1 MEGLVVGYT
10 IEFQNVSKIF
20 KGIKED
26 KVALENIS
34 FLLEENKICGLIG
47 SNGAGK
53 TTLLKLL
60 SNHIFPSQGQII
72 FNRDTFTQNSNL
84 QQDICFM
91 KDQELLYSSYKI
103 KTILK
108 IASSLYPKW
117 DNNYAEKL
125 MNILGLKEDKKYNR
139 LSKGQKGK
147 VNIIIALA
155 SRAKITIFDETYI
168 SLDAPSRK
176 KFFDLLIEDYTEY
189 PRTIILSTHYID
201 EVSRIFEDII
211 LINNGQL
218 LLHETQDQLQEKS
231 LTLMGDKKLGQ
242 KLLKNINVIYT
253 ESFGS
258 MCAFS
263 IYDTISHSFKKELV
277 KNNFEI
283 SITPVEKWFVHMI
296 SKGEN

>member
-1 MEGLVVGYT
+1 MVGYT
-10 IEFQNVSKIF
+10 IEFQNISKIF

-34 FLLEENKICGLIG
+34 FLLEENRICGLIG

-60 SNHIFPSQGQII
+60 SNHLFPSQGQIR
-72 FNRDTFTQNSNL
+72 FNQDTFKQNKNL

-108 IASSLYPKW
+108 IASYLYPQW
-117 DNNYAEKL
+117 DNNYVEKL
-125 MNILGLKEDKKYNR
+125 INTFGLKEDKKYNR

-218 LLHETQDQLQEKS
+218 LLHETQDQLQKKS
-231 LTLMGDKKLGQ
+231 LTLIGDKKIGQ
-242 KLLKNINVIYT
+242 KLLENINVIHT

-263 IYDTISHSFKKELV
+263 IYDTISDSFKKELV
-277 KNNFEI
+277 NNNFEI

-296 SKGEN
+296 SRREN